1 VLKGKLSGSAHG
13 GILRRGLII
22 VQFITAIILIIC
34 TYVVY
39 HQIQFLRTQSLG
51 FTVDEVL
58 MVKAPLKKDSLYTQQ
73 LRSFKSEVLQLPSVS
88 AVTAIQE
95 SPGAPIIGYLNGIR
109 RIGTQEDVVKQ
120 FQVVSIDE
128 DFTKVFNINTV
139 AGRMYGPADVENYSL
154 IMINEMASNSLGF
167 SSPEEAVNQKIVW
180 PGDTLTIIG
189 VLQNYHHETMKFPV
203 SPILFPLDPT
213 LGLFLPVRLKGGT
226 PAESI
231 SALEDLYNQYF
242 PGNPFSAYFL
252 NAHYEQQYRSD
263 IRFGKVVG
271 IFSAVA
277 IIITC
282 LGLFGLSSYTV
293 ILRMKEIGIRKV
305 LGASDTSIVGLL
317 CRDYTVLITIA
328 IILAIPSAWYVMNGW
343 LENFANR
350 VPLSAWLFAIPSVV
364 VILIAWLTISGHVLR
379 AAGSNPVDIIRHE

>member
-1 VLKGKLSGSAHG
+1 
-13 GILRRGLII
+13 
-22 VQFITAIILIIC
+22 
-34 TYVVY
+34 
-39 HQIQFLRTQSLG
+39 
-51 FTVDEVL
+51 

-73 LRSFKSEVLQLPSVS
+73 LRSFKAEVLQLPSVS

-139 AGRMYGPADVENYSL
+139 AGRMYAPADVENYSL

-328 IILAIPSAWYVMNGW
+328 IILAIPSAWR
-343 LENFANR
+343 ARR
-350 VPLSAWLFAIPSVV
+350 VRVVGFSSGSSAPTLPLKTA
-364 VILIAWLTISGHVLR
+364 SG
-379 AAGSNPVDIIRHE
+379 